1 MFHLFD
7 FSNDDDN
14 QNFGSFSKQGRLLL
28 RENGRVLQKNR
39 ANMALITQTSAPH
52 LGYIDN
58 VEGFIGENPSGD
70 GENPSGDGE
79 NPSGD
84 GENPPFFVEESL
96 TLTNGRANSKL
107 MLDSNY
113 LQYAIWLLLSF
124 FLILLAF
131 YTFYSNDQSLIVQLT
146 IGVVIVVVLYL
157 LVGYV
162 RTNLI

>member
-70 GENPSGDGE
+70 GENP
-79 NPSGD
+79 PGD